1 MVSVSS
7 YYFATSSK
15 KDGNSSVCKGCCYAY
30 CNNYSSIV
38 LESFSSLM
46 LDFVPNFMIDLS
58 DAETATGIRGIFK
71 KCVSYMVCIKDL
83 YYVNDR
89 GVV

>member
-15 KDGNSSVCKGCCYAY
+15 KDGTASVCRGCCYAY

-38 LESFSSLM
+38 LESFSSMM

-58 DAETATGIRGIFK
+58 DAKTSTGIGGILK
-71 KCVSYMVCIKDL
+71 KCFSFIICIKDL
-83 YYVNDR
+83 YYVNER
-89 GVV
+89 GLA